1 MSLSKILKSLSVLG
15 SLAIKWGFEGGCE
28 FAMKCA
34 DASTAA
40 PDKQIVNTFIMQ
52 GREGGRGLQGF
63 KLRAIC
69 LTVNK
74 KVYFPTNYTFL

>member
-1 MSLSKILKSLSVLG
+1 
-15 SLAIKWGFEGGCE
+15 
-28 FAMKCA
+28 MKCV

-63 KLRAIC
+63 KLQAIC

-74 KVYFPTNYTFL
+74 KVYFPRNYTFL